1 MKKKLIIG
9 VLVLCNM
16 VLMVG
21 SVFATKLGN
30 VNNTSVLKEDELY
43 SLKMQET
50 ALSQK
55 AASLED
61 SQIIENSQIAEEL
74 KFEETPVNID
84 KSQMAEKVLYVEEE
98 EALPVDDQQVSL
110 PVNEQQVASVDIS
123 TKTIYKV
130 KPNDSLSKIA
140 NEYFGD
146 ETKWDKIFQA
156 NKDNLSD
163 PNSLYVGQELLIPE
177 VSVEKAEAQAF
188 RAAPVEKKP
197 KHDIAVNAITHTVQ
211 SGDSLYKV
219 SGKYYH
225 DPTMWR
231 KIYEANEETL
241 EGQDL
246 LRKGQILIIPQ

>member
-1 MKKKLIIG
+1 M
-9 VLVLCNM
+9 
-16 VLMVG
+16 
-21 SVFATKLGN
+21 
-30 VNNTSVLKEDELY
+30 
-43 SLKMQET
+43 
-50 ALSQK
+50 
-55 AASLED
+55 
-61 SQIIENSQIAEEL
+61 
-74 KFEETPVNID
+74 
-84 KSQMAEKVLYVEEE
+84 
-98 EALPVDDQQVSL
+98 DDQQVALPMNDQQVIL
-110 PVNEQQVASVDIS
+110 PVNDQQATLSVNDQQVILPVNGQQVILPVNDQQVALPVNDQQVALPVNDQQVILPVNDQQATLSVNDQQVTLPVNGQQVILPVNDQQVTLPMNDQQVASVDIS

-146 ETKWDKIFQA
+146 ETEWDKIFQA

-163 PNSLYVGQELLIPE
+163 PNSLYVGQELLIPD
-177 VSVEKAEAQAF
+177 VSVEKAKTQAF
-188 RAAPVEKKP
+188 RAAPMEKKP
-197 KHDIAVNAITHTVQ
+197 EHDIAVNAITHTVQ